1 MEFTET
7 TYNFNTQLYTG
18 LSFSFRKKCTL
29 YSEETTKGNK
39 MFNSLE
45 SRVAV
50 SCIVLC
56 VSYAGAYM
64 TTTLIANKLAEWI
77 DETAN

>member
-1 MEFTET
+1 
-7 TYNFNTQLYTG
+7 
-18 LSFSFRKKCTL
+18 
-29 YSEETTKGNK
+29 
-39 MFNSLE
+39 MFNSFG

-56 VSYAGAYM
+56 VSYAGAYI

-77 DETAN
+77 DETVN